1 MPKAPS
7 GRFRSSSGSKRRKLS
22 FANDDYRIA
31 PIQLEAG
38 AFCHPIGNPGS
49 FPSLSRAEQC
59 KLSSREC
66 AEQAR
71 LVADVRAKKVFE
83 DLAQQWLELAAQ
95 IELQERTAERI

>member
-1 MPKAPS
+1 MA
-7 GRFRSSSGSKRRKLS
+7 
-22 FANDDYRIA
+22 
-31 PIQLEAG
+31 
-38 AFCHPIGNPGS
+38 
-49 FPSLSRAEQC
+49 SRAEQC
-59 KLSSREC
+59 RLSSREC